1 MAASNIVETNIPQRL
16 DRLPW
21 SRFHWLVVVALG
33 ITWILDG
40 LEVTLTGAVS
50 GALQSRDGL
59 NLSDVQIGEAASSYL
74 SGAVLGALGFG
85 YLTDRLGRKKL
96 FFITLGL
103 YLAAT
108 AATALSFDAASF
120 MVFRFLTGAG
130 IGGEYAAI
138 NSAIQELI
146 PARYR
151 GRTDLAING
160 SYWFGAAA
168 GASVTVVLL
177 DPRLFPPDIG
187 WRVAFGTGAVLGLG
201 ILALRRFLP
210 ESPRWLMVHG
220 QVPAAEAIVGEIE
233 RQVETRPG
241 GLPPIPAGKF
251 RFHERGHV
259 GMGAVAVALFRT
271 YPRRALL
278 GLVLMAAQAFLYN
291 AIFFTYALVLNR
303 FFQVPAGRVGL
314 YLLPFSITN
323 AIGPLVLGHL
333 FDTVGRKPMIAGT
346 YAISGLLLIGGGW
359 MFAQG
364 GLTATSLTLIFAAV
378 FFFASPAAS
387 AAYLTVSESF
397 PLETRALA
405 IAIFYAMG
413 TALGGI
419 AGPLVFGHLIGLGG
433 RDQLFHG
440 YLFAGALMIGAAL
453 VELAIG
459 IKSERRSLE
468 SVAPPLATVDNEAPD
483 PQLLKQEHG

>member
-1 MAASNIVETNIPQRL
+1 VREHSLGTIVETDIPQRL

-21 SRFHWLVVVALG
+21 ARFHWLVVAALG

-40 LEVTLTGAVS
+40 LEVTLTGSVA
-50 GALQSRDGL
+50 GALQGPEGL
-59 NLSDVQIGEAASSYL
+59 SLTDIQVGEAASAYL

-96 FFITLGL
+96 FFVTLGL

-108 AATALSFDAASF
+108 AATALSTGAVTF
-120 MVFRFLTGAG
+120 MLFRFLTGAG

-160 SYWFGAAA
+160 SYWFGAALGA
-168 GASVTVVLL
+168 GATVVLL
-177 DPRLFPPDIG
+177 DPRILPAALG
-187 WRVAFGTGAVLGLG
+187 WRFAFGLGAVLGLG

-220 QVPAAEAIVGEIE
+220 KLPAAEQVVGEIE
-233 RQVETRPG
+233 ARVSESG
-241 GLPPIPAGKF
+241 GPLPPLQGDRF
-251 RFHERGHV
+251 RFRPRGHAQL
-259 GMGAVAVALFRT
+259 GEVAAALFRA

-278 GLVLMAAQAFLYN
+278 GLALMASQAFLYN
-291 AIFFTYALVLNR
+291 AIFFTYALVLGR
-303 FFQVPAGRVGL
+303 FFEVPAGKVGL

-323 AIGPLVLGHL
+323 ALGPLLLGPL
-333 FDTVGRKPMIAGT
+333 FDTLGRRPMIAST
-346 YAISGLLLIGGGW
+346 YAVSGLLLAAAGW
-359 MFAQG
+359 LFVQG
-364 GLTATSLTLIFAAV
+364 NLTAFDLTAFFAAV

-387 AAYLTVSESF
+387 AAYLTVGESF

-405 IAIFYAMG
+405 IAIFYALG
-413 TALGGI
+413 TAIGGV
-419 AGPLVFGHLIGLGG
+419 AGPVVFGHLISAGG
-433 RDQLFHG
+433 TTPLFYG
-440 YLFAGALMIGAAL
+440 YIFAAALMIGAAL
-453 VELAIG
+453 VEVAIG
-459 IKSERRSLE
+459 VKSERRSLE
-468 SVAPPLATVDNEAPD
+468 SVAAPLASVEGVD
-483 PQLLKQEHG
+483 QV

>member
-1 MAASNIVETNIPQRL
+1 MTEAAAGIVETNIPQRL

-21 SRFHWLVVVALG
+21 SRFHWLVVVSLG

-50 GALQSRDGL
+50 GALQSHEGL
-59 NLSDVQIGEAASSYL
+59 GLSDSQIGEAASSYL

-96 FFITLGL
+96 FFVTLGL

-108 AATALSFDAASF
+108 AATALSWNAFSF
-120 MVFRFLTGAG
+120 MAFRFLTGAG

-168 GASVTVVLL
+168 GAGVTVVLL
-177 DPRLFPPDIG
+177 DPRLFSPDIG

-201 ILALRRFLP
+201 ILLLRRFLP
-210 ESPRWLMVHG
+210 ESPRWLIVHG
-220 QVPAAEAIVGEIE
+220 RVPEAQTIVTEIE
-233 RQVETRPG
+233 HRVESRPG
-241 GLPPIPAGKF
+241 GLPPVPPGAL
-251 RFHERGHV
+251 RLRVQGHTGV
-259 GMGAVAVALFRT
+259 GAVAVALFRT
-271 YPRRALL
+271 YPRRAFL
-278 GLVLMAAQAFLYN
+278 GLTLMGAQAFLYN

-303 FFQVPAGRVGL
+303 FFQVPAGKVGL

-323 AIGPLVLGHL
+323 ALGPLLLGPL
-333 FDTVGRKPMIAGT
+333 FDTLGRKPMIAAT
-346 YAISGLLLIGGGW
+346 YAISGLLLAGGGW

-364 GLTATSLTLIFAAV
+364 ELTATSLTLLFAAV

-405 IAIFYAMG
+405 IALFYALG
-413 TALGGI
+413 TAVGGI
-419 AGPLVFGHLIGLGG
+419 AGPLVFGHLIGQGG
-433 RDQLFHG
+433 RGPLYHG
-440 YLFAGALMIGAAL
+440 YLFAAALMIGAAV

-459 IKSERRSLE
+459 IKSEGKSLE
-468 SVAPPLATVDNEAPD
+468 SVAPPLASAD
-483 PQLLKQEHG
+483 

>member
-1 MAASNIVETNIPQRL
+1 MTHSGIIETNIPQRL

-40 LEVTLTGAVS
+40 LEVTLTGSVAGV
-50 GALQSRDGL
+50 LQSRDGL
-59 NLSDVQIGEAASSYL
+59 GLSDDQIGQAASFYL
-74 SGAVLGALGFG
+74 AGAVLGALGFG

-96 FFITLGL
+96 FFVTLGL

-108 AATALSFDAASF
+108 AATAFSWNALSF

-146 PARYR
+146 PARFR

-168 GASVTVVLL
+168 GAGVTVFLL

-201 ILALRRFLP
+201 ILLLRRFLP
-210 ESPRWLMVHG
+210 ESPRWLMIHG
-220 QVPAAEAIVGEIE
+220 DVSGAEAIVDEIE
-233 RQVETRPG
+233 GRVRDSAG
-241 GLPPIPAGKF
+241 KLPPEPEG
-251 RFHERGHV
+251 RLRLHVQGHV
-259 GMGAVAVALFRT
+259 GLGAVAVALFRT

-278 GLVLMAAQAFLYN
+278 GLALMGAQAFLYN
-291 AIFFTYALVLNR
+291 AIFFTYALVLGR
-303 FFQVPAGRVGL
+303 FFQVPAGKVGL
-314 YLLPFSITN
+314 YLLPFSVTN
-323 AIGPLVLGHL
+323 AVGPLLLGPL
-333 FDTVGRKPMIAGT
+333 FDTWGRKPMIAVT
-346 YAISGLLLIGGGW
+346 YGVSGLVLAAGGW

-364 GLTATSLTLIFAAV
+364 DLSAITLTAIFSIV

-387 AAYLTVSESF
+387 AAYLTVGESF
-397 PLETRALA
+397 PLETRAMA
-405 IAIFYAMG
+405 IAIFYALG
-413 TALGGI
+413 TAVGGV
-419 AGPLVFGHLIGLGG
+419 AGPMVFGHLIGAGG
-433 RDQLFHG
+433 RQPLFHG
-440 YLFAGALMIGAAL
+440 YLFAAALMVSAAL
-453 VELAIG
+453 VELALG
-459 IKSERRSLE
+459 LKSERQSLE
-468 SVAPPLATVDNEAPD
+468 SVAAPLASA
-483 PQLLKQEHG
+483 GS

>member
-1 MAASNIVETNIPQRL
+1 MTQSGIIQTNIPQRL

-40 LEVTLTGAVS
+40 LEVTLTGSVAGV
-50 GALQSRDGL
+50 LQSRDGL
-59 NLSDVQIGEAASSYL
+59 GLSDDQVGQAASIYL
-74 SGAVLGALGFG
+74 AGAVLGALGFG

-96 FFITLGL
+96 FFVTLGL

-108 AATALSFDAASF
+108 AATAFSWNAVSF
-120 MVFRFLTGAG
+120 MAFRFLTGAG

-146 PARYR
+146 PARFR

-168 GASVTVVLL
+168 GAGVTVFLL

-201 ILALRRFLP
+201 ILLLRRFLP
-210 ESPRWLMVHG
+210 ESPRWLMIHG
-220 QVPAAEAIVGEIE
+220 EVPAAEAIVDEIE
-233 RQVETRPG
+233 GRVRDSAG
-241 GLPPIPAGKF
+241 KLPPVPEGHL
-251 RFHERGHV
+251 RLRVQGHV
-259 GMGAVAVALFRT
+259 GLGAVAVALFRT

-278 GLVLMAAQAFLYN
+278 GLALMGAQAFLYN
-291 AIFFTYALVLNR
+291 AIFFTYALVLGR

-323 AIGPLVLGHL
+323 AIGPLLLGPL
-333 FDTVGRKPMIAGT
+333 FDSWGRKPMIAAT
-346 YAISGLLLIGGGW
+346 YAVSGLVLAGGGW

-364 GLTATSLTLIFAAV
+364 DLSAVTLTAVFSVV

-387 AAYLTVSESF
+387 AAYLTVGESF
-397 PLETRALA
+397 PLETRAMA
-405 IAIFYAMG
+405 IAIFYALG
-413 TALGGI
+413 TAVGGV
-419 AGPLVFGHLIGLGG
+419 AGPMVFGHLIGADG
-433 RDQLFHG
+433 RIPLFHG
-440 YLFAGALMIGAAL
+440 YLFAAALMVGAAL
-453 VELAIG
+453 VELALG
-459 IKSERRSLE
+459 LKSERQSLE
-468 SVAPPLATVDNEAPD
+468 SVAAPLASAE
-483 PQLLKQEHG
+483 

>member
-1 MAASNIVETNIPQRL
+1 
-16 DRLPW
+16 
-21 SRFHWLVVVALG
+21 
-33 ITWILDG
+33 LDG
-40 LEVTLTGAVS
+40 LEVTLTGSVS

-59 NLSDVQIGEAASSYL
+59 GLSDEQIGEAASTYL
-74 SGAVLGALGFG
+74 AGAVLGALGFG
-85 YLTDRLGRKKL
+85 YLTDLLGRKKL

-103 YLAAT
+103 YLTAT
-108 AATALSFDAASF
+108 AATALSFDAFSF

-146 PARYR
+146 PARFR

-160 SYWFGAAA
+160 SYWFGAAVGA
-168 GASVTVVLL
+168 GVTVFLL
-177 DPRLFPPDIG
+177 DPRIFSAAVG

-201 ILALRRFLP
+201 ILVLRRYLP
-210 ESPRWLMVHG
+210 ESPRWLIIHG
-220 QVPAAEAIVGEIE
+220 QVPEAEKIVGEIE
-233 RQVETRPG
+233 ERVASNAG
-241 GLPPIPAGKF
+241 NLPPVPPGRLRLHA
-251 RFHERGHV
+251 RGHV
-259 GMGAVAVALFRT
+259 GLGDVAVALFRT
-271 YPRRALL
+271 YPRRAVL
-278 GLVLMAAQAFLYN
+278 GLSLMSAQAFLYN

-303 FFQVPAGRVGL
+303 FFLVPAGRVGL

-323 AIGPLVLGHL
+323 AIGPLVLGPL
-333 FDTVGRKPMIAGT
+333 FDTLGRKPMIAGT
-346 YAISGLLLIGGGW
+346 YAVSGLLLAGGGW

-364 GLTATSLTLIFAAV
+364 GLTALSLTVIFAAV

-405 IAIFYAMG
+405 IALFYALG

-419 AGPLVFGHLIGLGG
+419 AGPLVFGHLIGLGD
-433 RDQLFHG
+433 RTQLFHG
-440 YLFAGALMIGAAL
+440 YLFAAALMIGAAL

-459 IKSERRSLE
+459 IKSERQSLE
-468 SVAPPLATVDNEAPD
+468 SVAPPLAALQD
-483 PQLLKQEHG
+483 

>member
-1 MAASNIVETNIPQRL
+1 MPDIIETNIPHRL

-59 NLSDVQIGEAASSYL
+59 GLSDVQIGEAASVYL

-85 YLTDRLGRKKL
+85 YLTDRLGRKRL
-96 FFITLGL
+96 FFITLGV

-120 MVFRFLTGAG
+120 MFFRFLTGGG

-168 GASVTVVLL
+168 GAGVTVILL

-187 WRVAFGTGAVLGLG
+187 WRVAFGTGAILGLG
-201 ILALRRFLP
+201 ILLLRRFLP
-210 ESPRWLMVHG
+210 ESPRWLILHG
-220 QVPAAEAIVGEIE
+220 QLPAAENIMGEIE
-233 RQVETRPG
+233 RRAG
-241 GLPPIPAGKF
+241 IRCSDGLPAVPPGSF
-251 RFHERGHV
+251 RFHDHGPV
-259 GMGAVAVALFRT
+259 GLRAVAGALFRT

-278 GLVLMAAQAFLYN
+278 GLALMTAQAFLYN
-291 AIFFTYALVLNR
+291 AIFFTYALVLSR
-303 FFQVPAGRVGL
+303 FFQVAPAKVGL
-314 YLLPFSITN
+314 YLLPFAVTN
-323 AIGPLVLGHL
+323 AVGPLVLGPL
-333 FDTVGRKPMIAGT
+333 FDTIGRKPMIAAT
-346 YAISGLLLIGGGW
+346 YTIAGLLLAGGGW

-364 GLTATSLTLIFAAV
+364 GLTATSLTVIFSAV

-387 AAYLTVSESF
+387 AAYLTISESF

-405 IAIFYAMG
+405 IALFYAMG

-419 AGPLVFGHLIGLGG
+419 AGPLVFGHLIGLGE

-440 YLFAGALMIGAAL
+440 YLFAAALMIGAAL

-459 IKSERRSLE
+459 IKSERQQLE
-468 SVAPPLATVDNEAPD
+468 SVAPPLATVEQTAERR
-483 PQLLKQEHG
+483 QL

>member
-1 MAASNIVETNIPQRL
+1 MQQRDSDAVIETNIPQRL

-40 LEVTLTGAVS
+40 LEVTLTGSVS
-50 GALQSRDGL
+50 GVLQSRDGL
-59 NLSDVQIGEAASSYL
+59 SLSDDQIGEAASVYL
-74 SGAVLGALGFG
+74 VGAVLGALGFG

-96 FFITLGL
+96 FFVTLGL

-108 AATALSFDAASF
+108 AATAFSWGAVSF

-146 PARYR
+146 PARFR

-168 GASVTVVLL
+168 GAGVTVILL
-177 DPRLFPPDIG
+177 DPRLFPSDIG

-201 ILALRRFLP
+201 ILLLRRFLP
-210 ESPRWLMVHG
+210 ESPRWLMIHG
-220 QVPAAEAIVGEIE
+220 DVPRAEAIVGEIE
-233 RQVETRPG
+233 AQVRDSAG
-241 GLPPIPAGKF
+241 GLPPVPEGHL
-251 RFHERGHV
+251 RLHRRGHV
-259 GMGAVAVALFRT
+259 GLGAVAIALFRT

-278 GLVLMAAQAFLYN
+278 GLVLMGAQAFLYN
-291 AIFFTYALVLNR
+291 AIFFTYALVLGR
-303 FFQVPAGRVGL
+303 FFHVPAGKVGL

-323 AIGPLVLGHL
+323 AAGPLLLGPL
-333 FDTVGRKPMIAGT
+333 FDTLGRKPMIAAT
-346 YAISGLLLIGGGW
+346 YAISGLVLAAGGW

-364 GLTATSLTLIFAAV
+364 GLSAISLTALFSVV

-387 AAYLTVSESF
+387 AAYLTIGESF
-397 PLETRALA
+397 PLETRAMA
-405 IAIFYAMG
+405 IAIFYALG
-413 TALGGI
+413 TAVGGV
-419 AGPLVFGHLIGLGG
+419 AGPVVFGHLIGAGG
-433 RDQLFHG
+433 RIPLFHG
-440 YLFAGALMIGAAL
+440 YLFAAALMVGAAF
-453 VELAIG
+453 VELALG
-459 IKSERRSLE
+459 LKSERQSLE
-468 SVAPPLATVDNEAPD
+468 SVAAPLASVGSE
-483 PQLLKQEHG
+483 G

>member
-1 MAASNIVETNIPQRL
+1 MASTIETDIPQRL

-21 SRFHWLVVVALG
+21 TRFHWLVVAALG

-40 LEVTLTGAVS
+40 LEVTLTGSVS

-59 NLSDVQIGEAASSYL
+59 NLSDAQIGEAASIYL
-74 SGAVLGALGFG
+74 AGAVLGALGFG
-85 YLTDRLGRKKL
+85 YLTDLLGRKKL

-168 GASVTVVLL
+168 GAGVTVILL

-201 ILALRRFLP
+201 ILLLRRFLP
-210 ESPRWLMVHG
+210 ESPRWLIVHG
-220 QVPAAEAIVGEIE
+220 DLPAAEAVVRDIE
-233 RQVETRPG
+233 RHAEKHG
-241 GLPPIPAGKF
+241 GPLPPIPPGRLHLHA
-251 RFHERGHV
+251 RDHARLVE
-259 GMGAVAVALFRT
+259 VAIALFRT
-271 YPRRALL
+271 YPRRAFL
-278 GLVLMAAQAFLYN
+278 GLTLMAAQAFLYN

-303 FFQVPAGRVGL
+303 FFQVPASKVGL
-314 YLLPFSITN
+314 YLLPFSLTN
-323 AIGPLVLGHL
+323 ALGPIILGPL

-346 YAISGLLLIGGGW
+346 YAISGLLLGAGGYL
-359 MFAQG
+359 FAQG
-364 GLTATSLTLIFAAV
+364 GLTAVSLTALFAAV

-387 AAYLTVSESF
+387 AAYLTISESF

-413 TALGGI
+413 TALGGV
-419 AGPLVFGHLIGLGG
+419 AGPVVFGHLIGMGG
-433 RDQLFHG
+433 REQLSHG
-440 YLFAGALMIGAAL
+440 YFFAAALMSVAA
-453 VELAIG
+453 VIELAIG
-459 IKSERRSLE
+459 IKSERQSLE
-468 SVAPPLATVDNEAPD
+468 SVAPPLASIDGTYNNP
-483 PQLLKQEHG
+483 

>member
-1 MAASNIVETNIPQRL
+1 MTQSGIIETNIPQRL

-21 SRFHWLVVVALG
+21 ARFHWLVVVALG

-40 LEVTLTGAVS
+40 LEVTLTGSVS
-50 GALQSRDGL
+50 GVLQSHAGL
-59 NLSDVQIGEAASSYL
+59 GLSDDQIGESASFYL
-74 SGAVLGALGFG
+74 AGAVLGALGFG
-85 YLTDRLGRKKL
+85 YLTDLLGRKKL
-96 FFITLGL
+96 FFVTLGL

-108 AATALSFDAASF
+108 AATAFSWDAVSF

-146 PARYR
+146 PARFR

-168 GASVTVVLL
+168 GAGVTVFLL

-201 ILALRRFLP
+201 ILLLRRFLP
-210 ESPRWLMVHG
+210 ESPRWLMIHG
-220 QVPAAEAIVGEIE
+220 DVPGAEAIVGEIE
-233 RQVETRPG
+233 GRVRDSAG
-241 GLPPIPAGKF
+241 GLPPVPEGHL
-251 RFHERGHV
+251 RLRVQGHV

-271 YPRRALL
+271 YPRRAIL
-278 GLVLMAAQAFLYN
+278 GLALMGAQAFLYN
-291 AIFFTYALVLNR
+291 AIFFTYALVLGR
-303 FFQVPAGRVGL
+303 FFQVPAGKVGL

-323 AIGPLVLGHL
+323 AVGPLVLGPL
-333 FDTVGRKPMIAGT
+333 FDSVGRKPMIAAT
-346 YAISGLLLIGGGW
+346 YAISGLVLAAGGW

-364 GLTATSLTLIFAAV
+364 GLSAITLTALFSVV

-387 AAYLTVSESF
+387 AAYLTVGESF
-397 PLETRALA
+397 PLETRAMA
-405 IAIFYAMG
+405 IAIFYALG
-413 TALGGI
+413 TAIGGV
-419 AGPLVFGHLIGLGG
+419 AGPMVFGHLIGAGG
-433 RDQLFHG
+433 RLPLFHG
-440 YLFAGALMIGAAL
+440 YLFAAALMVGAAL

-459 IKSERRSLE
+459 IKSERQSLE
-468 SVAPPLATVDNEAPD
+468 SVAAPLASVGAE
-483 PQLLKQEHG
+483 G